1 MGEKIILVNLGR
13 HWFGTTQI
21 MMPPTSILPIGGMLD
36 KNGYKVEIFDAR
48 LEDYRNLNLNNTMW
62 VGITTMTGRTIKQ
75 GVEISKYV
83 KEKDKDI
90 PVVWGGVHATLLPEQ
105 TVAHPNVDIV
115 VRGEGDIT
123 ALELTKALETGD
135 SLSNVRGIT
144 YKNDG
149 DIISTP
155 NRPFMNLDDA
165 ADLPYHLLKN
175 EYKRQYS
182 IDTTFFYPDSRGCP
196 HRCRYCY
203 NTIYCNSIWRSK
215 SVDKIISELKWIAEN
230 YHPENILF
238 LVDNFF
244 VNKKRVEEIL
254 KRKIEEGLD
263 FEWWG
268 DCRANYFDKFDD
280 DFLGLL
286 KKSGCKGLNIG
297 AESGSQRVLDFIKK
311 DITINQI
318 LNTVEKMKKFELDT
332 MLFFVIGFPTET
344 LDETYQTL
352 DLIDRINKINKKAES
367 FISVYTPYPGTSL
380 YDLVV
385 EKYGYKLP
393 QTLEAWGGW
402 LFSSEK
408 NITWFTPE
416 YSHFL
421 QSIAQISRFRIIKF
435 GHPSNLKDFAK
446 QILKLPFS
454 IAAKLR
460 WRYREFRYPIEW
472 KIWSAIQKSRGYF

>member
-1 MGEKIILVNLGR
+1 
-13 HWFGTTQI
+13 
-21 MMPPTSILPIGGMLD
+21 
-36 KNGYKVEIFDAR
+36 
-48 LEDYRNLNLNNTMW
+48 
-62 VGITTMTGRTIKQ
+62 
-75 GVEISKYV
+75 
-83 KEKDKDI
+83 
-90 PVVWGGVHATLLPEQ
+90 GGVHATLLPEQ

-123 ALELTKALETGD
+123 AVELTNALETGN
-135 SLSNVRGIT
+135 SLSNVKGIT

-149 DIISTP
+149 DIVSNP
-155 NRPFMNLDDA
+155 NRPFMNLNDA
-165 ADLPYHLLKN
+165 VDLPYHLLKK
-175 EYKRQYS
+175 EYKKQYS
-182 IDTTFFYPDSRGCP
+182 LNTTFFYSDSRGCP

-215 SVDKIISELKWIAEN
+215 SVDKIISELKWIVEN

-268 DCRANYFDKFDD
+268 DCRANYFDNFSD
-280 DFLGLL
+280 DFLDLL

-318 LNTVEKMKKFELDT
+318 LNTVEKMKKFDLDT

-367 FISVYTPYPGTSL
+367 FIAVYTPYPGTSL

-385 EKYGYKLP
+385 EKYNYKPP
-393 QTLEAWGGW
+393 QTLEAWSDW
-402 LFSSEK
+402 LFSSEE

-416 YSHFL
+416 YGHFL